1 MIDHISLGVNDL
13 EKAGLFYDAAL
24 KPLGFR
30 RVMEHNGSIG
40 FGPNPAAPR
49 FWLGRPDGGR
59 WANAC
64 PGSHVCFEAASRA
77 VVDAFYRAAIRAG
90 GRDNGKPG
98 LRPQYHPN
106 YYGGFVIDPEGHHI
120 EAACHLPEAKARAAT
135 RKKSTATSRKSKTRS
150 K

>member
-13 EKAGLFYDAAL
+13 ARSGAFYDAAL

-30 RVMEHNGSIG
+30 RVMEFPGMIG
-40 FGPNPAAPR
+40 FGPSPAEPR
-49 FWLGRPDGGR
+49 FWIGAPDGGR

-64 PGSHVCFEAASRA
+64 PGSHVAFQAGSRGL
-77 VVDAFYRAAIRAG
+77 VDAFYRAAIRAG

-98 LRPQYHPN
+98 LRPEYHPH
-106 YYGGFVIDPEGHHI
+106 YYGGFVIDPDGHHI
-120 EAACHLPEAKARAAT
+120 EAVCHLPESKASAGA
-135 RKKSTATSRKSKTRS
+135 RKKSSKPSGKTKARS